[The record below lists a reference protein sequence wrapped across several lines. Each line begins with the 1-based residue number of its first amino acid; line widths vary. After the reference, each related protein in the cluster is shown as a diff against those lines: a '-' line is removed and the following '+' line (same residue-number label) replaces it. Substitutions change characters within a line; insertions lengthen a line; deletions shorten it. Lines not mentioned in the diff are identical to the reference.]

1 MSGISAA
8 SLLSARSVAI
18 VGDSLSGRG
27 RGAVLRERLRTTG
40 YQGRIVPVNP
50 RYAEIA
56 GLTAYPSV
64 AAIPGGVDL
73 VACALPAEST
83 ISIMRDAVT
92 AGATSFIAL
101 AGGFAETGAHGREM
115 QQELARLASEHGIC
129 LLGPNSLGLVDLHG
143 GRQFFFGDLP
153 KSLRTGR
160 VALLFQSGA
169 LVEAVTESFVRRGIG
184 VSHVVTTGNE
194 AATGVADYLEV
205 LCADEHADVIVCLL
219 ETVRDVARFRDA
231 ALAARRAGK
240 AVVVLRNG
248 VSEVGRRAAA
258 SHTGALVGDARAHA
272 ALFASVGAV
281 RVRDIEELVEATA
294 LLITAPG
301 QRALE
306 RPAGPL
312 IVTSHSGGACE
323 LLADLATEAGLAMA
337 TLSDAARTALRE
349 VLPSFAAVGNP
360 LDLTAAGGL
369 DAGLRDAVLAILGR
383 EPGVGAIVYGMTS
396 ADVSEAVDP
405 AVYPR
410 PVIDSLIAAAAST
423 DAPLVPL
430 ALTALQVEPSQSARA
445 LDAGSPLL
453 CGARASISA
462 LAAVFAA
469 VPAATP
475 APGTHASATLPARL
489 LEQVS
494 ALGPVLSE
502 RESKQVLQAAGV
514 PCVPEVL
521 AQTETEAL
529 AAAARFGWPV
539 AAKLEARGL
548 LHKSDA
554 GAVRLGIGTRQELAQ
569 AYAELLRGP
578 AAVAAGQDVTGVLIQ
593 PMISDGLDMIVGV
606 SWDAEVGALIA
617 CGMGGVLAEAI
628 DDVAVRCAPVTAD
641 EALDMIAG
649 LRYAHVIQDGF
660 RHLPPGDTEQ
670 LAHAVAALSRLGYAL
685 GPAVEAIDV
694 NPLRLRERGR
704 GVLALDA
711 SIVTARS
718 KTESAVR
725 RAGGS

>member
-1 MSGISAA
+1 MNGISAA

-18 VGDSLSGRG
+18 VGDSRSGRG
-27 RGAVLRERLRTTG
+27 RGAVLRERLLATG

-50 RYAEIA
+50 RYEEIG

-73 VACALPAEST
+73 VACALPAEAT
-83 ISIMRDAVT
+83 IGIMRDAVA

-101 AGGFAETGAHGREM
+101 AGGFAETGAHGRDM
-115 QQELARLASEHGIC
+115 QDELARLASQHEIC
-129 LLGPNSLGLVDLHG
+129 LLGPNSLGVVDLHG

-194 AATGVADYLEV
+194 AATGVADYLQV
-205 LCADEHADVIVCLL
+205 LCADEHVDVMLCLL
-219 ETVRDVARFRDA
+219 ETVRDVNRFRGA
-231 ALAARRAGK
+231 AMAARRAGK

-281 RVRDIEELVEATA
+281 QVRDIEQLVEATA

-301 QRALE
+301 RRALE
-306 RPAGPL
+306 RPARPL

-323 LLADLATEAGLAMA
+323 LLADLATDAGLAMA
-337 TLSDAARTALRE
+337 TLTDGARDALRE
-349 VLPSFAAVGNP
+349 LLPSFAAIDNP

-369 DAGLRDAVLAILGR
+369 DAGLRDAVLAVLGR
-383 EPGVGAIVYGMTS
+383 EPDVGAIVYGMTS

-410 PVIDSLIAAAAST
+410 PVIDSMIAAAGST
-423 DAPLVPL
+423 AAPLVPL
-430 ALTALQVEPSQSARA
+430 ALTALQVDPGQSARA
-445 LDAGSPLL
+445 LDGGSPLL
-453 CGARASISA
+453 CGARASLGA

-469 VPAATP
+469 VPASCASSALP
-475 APGTHASATLPARL
+475 ASAGAADLPAGL
-489 LEQVS
+489 LEQIS
-494 ALGPVLSE
+494 AMGPVLTE
-502 RESKQVLQAAGV
+502 RESKQVLRAAGV

-521 AQTETEAL
+521 ARTEAEAQE
-529 AAAARFGWPV
+529 AAVRFGWPV
-539 AAKLEARGL
+539 AAKLEAKGL

-554 GAVRLGIGTRQELAQ
+554 GAVRLGIGTRQELAA
-569 AYAELLRGP
+569 AYDELLHSP
-578 AAVAAGQDVTGVLIQ
+578 AAEAAGPDVNGVLVQ
-593 PMISDGLDMIVGV
+593 PMISDGIDMIVGV
-606 SWDAEVGALIA
+606 SWDAEVGPLIA

-628 DDVAVRCAPVTAD
+628 NDVAVRCAPVTAD

-660 RHLPPGDTEQ
+660 RHLPPGDTKQ
-670 LAHAVAALSRLGYAL
+670 LAHAVAALSRLGHAL
-685 GPAVEAIDV
+685 GPAADAIDV
-694 NPLRLRERGR
+694 NPLRLRARGM

-711 SIVTARS
+711 SIVRS
-718 KTESAVR
+718 ESGVR
-725 RAGGS
+725 QEAGL